1 MVSEQLSS
9 FNLEKHHVFN
19 IKHYVFS
26 SMIATK
32 VVCSNTESIENGT
45 LVSKKLINL
54 DLCSSNQLPH
64 GNYKIV

>member
-1 MVSEQLSS
+1 MFSIMVSEQLSS

-45 LVSKKLINL
+45 LVSKN
-54 DLCSSNQLPH
+54 
-64 GNYKIV
+64 